1 MSKNVRIANTTYSNV
16 PSVELPLATG
26 SGNAVFVESSD
37 ATATAGDIATN
48 KTAYVN
54 GAKVTGS
61 LSFITY
67 YTGTT
72 DPSSSLGSDGDI
84 YLKVAS

>member
-26 SGNAVFVESSD
+26 SGNAVFVDSSD
-37 ATATAGDIATN
+37 ATAAAGDIATN

-54 GAKVTGS
+54 GTKVTGS

-67 YTGTT
+67 YTGTS
-72 DPSSSLGSDGDI
+72 DPSASLGQDGDI
-84 YLKVAS
+84 YLKVAN